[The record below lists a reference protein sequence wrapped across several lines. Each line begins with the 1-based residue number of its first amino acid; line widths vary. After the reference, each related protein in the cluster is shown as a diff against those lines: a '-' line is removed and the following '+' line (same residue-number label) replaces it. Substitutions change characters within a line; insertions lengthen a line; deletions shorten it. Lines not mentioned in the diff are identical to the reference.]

1 MDKRVKHR
9 MKNGIDCMESV
20 PGMKYITLG
29 YVILDSLVN
38 MKENHSHMPLSI
50 LIGSEFHFHS
60 ILIHLILQ
68 TCLIH
73 QTGGAKIDIHVVE
86 M

>member
-1 MDKRVKHR
+1 MDKKVKHR

-20 PGMKYITLG
+20 PGMKYTILG
-29 YVILDSLVN
+29 YVILDSSVN

-50 LIGSEFHFHS
+50 LIGSKFHFHS
-60 ILIHLILQ
+60 ILIHLIPQ
-68 TCLIH
+68 TCLIR
-73 QTGGAKIDIHVVE
+73 QTEGAKIDIRVIE